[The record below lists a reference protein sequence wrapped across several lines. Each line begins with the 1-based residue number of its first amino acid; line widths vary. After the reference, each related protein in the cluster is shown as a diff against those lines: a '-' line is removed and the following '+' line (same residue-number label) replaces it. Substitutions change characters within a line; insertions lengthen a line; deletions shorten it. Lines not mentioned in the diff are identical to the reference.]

1 MMQALVQKGISRERI
16 IYINFEDDR
25 ILPINS
31 KELGAFIEAY
41 YEFFPENKERT
52 VFFFFDEIQNIGGW
66 ELFIRRIFDKERV
79 KIFLTGSSSKLLSRE
94 IATSLR
100 GRTLSFALY
109 PLQFKDFLKFKGQEL
124 KKNFEYTSQRYKVKK
139 LVEEYMEFGAFPE
152 IVLSQNTTIKKRI
165 LKEYFDLLVYRD
177 LAERFSMDN
186 TALLKDI
193 LEYLFTNITSLFSV
207 HSYYKN
213 AKQSIPVSR
222 ATVTEY
228 LGRIQETDYFFLL
241 PRFSYSLK
249 EQKVNPKKIICL
261 DNGLRNQI
269 AFRFSKDSGKLAENI
284 VGSQLV
290 QRGHRVYYWQGK
302 QEGDFVIQINGAL
315 EAIQVSYGES
325 IHEREAGA
333 LREFASAFP
342 LVKKLTVITK
352 DTEKKEKDIYYIPLW
367 KWLL

>member
-1 MMQALVQKGISRERI
+1 METASKKEIFKLLIQEFLESPAPDVIRRDLNMPVDAEKVVTIYGPRRSGKSFYFYEMMQALVQKGISRERI

-139 LVEEYMEFGAFPE
+139 LVDEYMEFGAFPE
-152 IVLSQNTTIKKRI
+152 IVLSQNATIKKRM
-165 LKEYFDLLVYRD
+165 LKEYFDL
-177 LAERFSMDN
+177 
-186 TALLKDI
+186 
-193 LEYLFTNITSLFSV
+193 
-207 HSYYKN
+207 
-213 AKQSIPVSR
+213 
-222 ATVTEY
+222 
-228 LGRIQETDYFFLL
+228 
-241 PRFSYSLK
+241 
-249 EQKVNPKKIICL
+249 
-261 DNGLRNQI
+261 
-269 AFRFSKDSGKLAENI
+269 
-284 VGSQLV
+284 
-290 QRGHRVYYWQGK
+290 
-302 QEGDFVIQINGAL
+302 
-315 EAIQVSYGES
+315 
-325 IHEREAGA
+325 
-333 LREFASAFP
+333 
-342 LVKKLTVITK
+342 
-352 DTEKKEKDIYYIPLW
+352 
-367 KWLL
+367 